1 MEHWVNL
8 RFILYKNKG
17 IDNPSENADMS
28 NEKGNVRVII
38 DKNIISNMPRLKLM
52 VFIK

>member
-28 NEKGNVRVII
+28 NEKGSVGNIFSYII
-38 DKNIISNMPRLKLM
+38 ANMPRLKLM
-52 VFIK
+52 VLEK